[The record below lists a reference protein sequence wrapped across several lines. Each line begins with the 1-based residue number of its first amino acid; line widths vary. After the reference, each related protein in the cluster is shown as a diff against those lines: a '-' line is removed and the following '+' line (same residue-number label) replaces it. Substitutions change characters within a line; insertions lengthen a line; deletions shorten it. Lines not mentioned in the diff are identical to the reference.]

1 MELTTEL
8 NLIALAQ
15 SGDDSARD
23 ELLLEYG
30 KLVRTIARSIEIVGA
45 GMDYDDL
52 AQVGNIGLLRAIG
65 SYNQESSA
73 TFKTY
78 ASHCI
83 KNAMID
89 ELRKKSPLVTVSI
102 GEDTIIDN
110 LPSSADPE
118 KDYIDKETATLLFDA
133 IRSTLSDAE
142 LEVLKFYLDGMSYQE
157 ISQKL
162 DMEKKKVDNTLY
174 NVKKKIKNIV
184 K

>member
-1 MELTTEL
+1 
-8 NLIALAQ
+8 
-15 SGDDSARD
+15 
-23 ELLLEYG
+23 
-30 KLVRTIARSIEIVGA
+30 
-45 GMDYDDL
+45 
-52 AQVGNIGLLRAIG
+52 
-65 SYNQESSA
+65 
-73 TFKTY
+73 
-78 ASHCI
+78 
-83 KNAMID
+83 MID

-102 GEDTIIDN
+102 GEDPIIDN